1 MLLVFID
8 DVDINKIE
16 VVFVSG
22 IDGESVALGV
32 AKGLG
37 REGLTEG
44 TKEATI

>member
-8 DVDINKIE
+8 DMDINTIE

-22 IDGESVALGV
+22 INSESVALGV
-32 AKGLG
+32 AEGLG